1 MPDVPI
7 FLVSGLRPS
16 ARAFVCSTLAHGHH
30 RPLTLTPSS
39 TFDPCALTTRLAED
53 LCALDHSPSAPTSG
67 TPAGIVIDVDPTLS
81 TADAAQTLEQ
91 VFTRNASAGPKPYL
105 RDVITVAS
113 AAEIRRLLFAD
124 PTSIADL
131 DDAGLLAEH
140 LEYATIILVSGL
152 EALDSQPAHDTI
164 ALLSTLNPRAR
175 VIPAP
180 LLTALLQTPW
190 WAEPRRAGAMH
201 DTMGWVLACAS
212 DDAVASV
219 IETACETD
227 SGAID
232 AGSALQTVTF
242 HDPRPFHP
250 WRLAH
255 AISTDLSPAQAGRIL
270 RSRGVIRLAS
280 RPGRVISWTSTG
292 QGHTMTPTQL
302 PSWNPHAPSGQQVMF
317 VGTDLNADHISR
329 VLADCLVT
337 DAELLAGPMEWA
349 GYADPFP
356 A

>member
-1 MPDVPI
+1 MTDVPI

-16 ARAFVCSTLAHGHH
+16 ARAFVCSTLAHGHT

-53 LCALDHSPSAPTSG
+53 LCALDHSHSAAHTS
-67 TPAGIVIDVDPTLS
+67 PAGIVINVDPTLS

-91 VFTRNASAGPKPYL
+91 VFTSNASAGPKPYL

-131 DDAGLLAEH
+131 DDAGQLAEH

-152 EALDSQPAHDTI
+152 EALDSRPAEDTV

-190 WAEPRRAGAMH
+190 WAEPRRADAMH
-201 DTMGWVLACAS
+201 DTMGWVLACATDGAATS
-212 DDAVASV
+212 VTEQAHVDD
-219 IETACETD
+219 TD
-227 SGAID
+227 TS
-232 AGSALQTVTF
+232 SALQTVTF

-255 AISTDLSPAQAGRIL
+255 AIAADLSPARAGRIL

-302 PSWNPHAPSGQQVMF
+302 PSWNPH
-317 VGTDLNADHISR
+317 T
-329 VLADCLVT
+329 
-337 DAELLAGPMEWA
+337 
-349 GYADPFP
+349 P
-356 A
+356 AANR